1 MPSETSRKHRV
12 WIAFCIHFEGV
23 NTFINQFFTVKPR
36 QVNENN
42 VRCLSP
48 YSTEQRLLV
57 TWLVGICRTN
67 ATQATD
73 TNILLSVGHRNGV
86 ERSRLPRKISRE
98 SRMGLTI
105 HLRALVM
112 SLAFATSPVYIFL
125 CLFPFVYSPRPHKCE
140 HCLWKLDKF
149 QKAVPSLQG

>member
-12 WIAFCIHFEGV
+12 WIAFWIHFEGV

-67 ATQATD
+67 VTQATY

-86 ERSRLPRKISRE
+86 ERSRLPKKISRE

-112 SLAFATSPVYIFL
+112 SLAFATSPMSIFL